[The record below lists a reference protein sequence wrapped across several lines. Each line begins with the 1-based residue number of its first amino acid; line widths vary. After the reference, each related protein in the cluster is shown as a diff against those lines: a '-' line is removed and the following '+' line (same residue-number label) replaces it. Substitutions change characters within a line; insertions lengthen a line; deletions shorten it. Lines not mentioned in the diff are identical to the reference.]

1 MGGVNH
7 GRALTVDVAYL
18 LRARAYGRYG
28 TLFVTKLEI
37 AYGHH
42 VSELRRGYT
51 PSEKKKKSIVW
62 YSNVEKSHKSAHVSP
77 ML

>member
-28 TLFVTKLEI
+28 TLFVI

-51 PSEKKKKSIVW
+51 PSGKKKKKYSIV
-62 YSNVEKSHKSAHVSP
+62 
-77 ML
+77 

>member
-42 VSELRRGYT
+42 VS
-51 PSEKKKKSIVW
+51 IVHILQK
-62 YSNVEKSHKSAHVSP
+62 YSVLVHRSS
-77 ML
+77 